1 MEFWLAQVTEIP
13 VVIDQ
18 FAAEARLALVPGAMQ
33 TLALARRPVAEN
45 QLAQAKR
52 ERLGPAVPAWQSDRP
67 ALVFA
72 APAGQ
77 LSIPWR
83 A

>member
-1 MEFWLAQVTEIP
+1 MDFWLAPVTEIP
-13 VVIDQ
+13 VAIDQ
-18 FAAEARLALVPGAMQ
+18 VAAEARLALVPGAMQ
-33 TLALARRPVAEN
+33 RLARRRVAEN

-72 APAGQ
+72 APTGQ

>member
-1 MEFWLAQVTEIP
+1 MDFWLAPVTEIR

-18 FAAEARLALVPGAMQ
+18 LAAEARLALVPGALQ
-33 TLALARRPVAEN
+33 RLALARRRVAEKR
-45 QLAQAKR
+45 LAQAKR
-52 ERLGPAVPAWQSDRP
+52 EPLGPAVPAWQSDRP

-77 LSIPWR
+77 RSIPWR

>member
-1 MEFWLAQVTEIP
+1 MEFWLAPVTEIP

-18 FAAEARLALVPGAMQ
+18 LAAEARLALVPGAMQ
-33 TLALARRPVAEN
+33 RVARRQVAEN
-45 QLAQAKR
+45 RLAQAKR

-77 LSIPWR
+77 SSIPWR

>member
-1 MEFWLAQVTEIP
+1 MDFWLAPVTEIP
-13 VVIDQ
+13 VMIDQ
-18 FAAEARLALVPGAMQ
+18 LAAEARLALVPGAIQ
-33 TLALARRPVAEN
+33 RLARRPVAEN

-52 ERLGPAVPAWQSDRP
+52 KRLGPVVPAWQSDRP
-67 ALVFA
+67 SLVFA

-77 LSIPWR
+77 SSIPWR

>member
-1 MEFWLAQVTEIP
+1 MEFWLAPVTEIP
-13 VVIDQ
+13 VMIDQ
-18 FAAEARLALVPGAMQ
+18 LAAEARLAPVPGAIQ
-33 TLALARRPVAEN
+33 RLARRPVAEN

-52 ERLGPAVPAWQSDRP
+52 KRVGPVVPALQSDRP

-77 LSIPWR
+77 PSIPWR

>member
-1 MEFWLAQVTEIP
+1 MEFWLAPVTEIP
-13 VVIDQ
+13 VMIDQ
-18 FAAEARLALVPGAMQ
+18 LAAEARLALVPGAIQ
-33 TLALARRPVAEN
+33 RLARRPVAEN

-52 ERLGPAVPAWQSDRP
+52 ERLWPAVPAWQSDRP

>member
-1 MEFWLAQVTEIP
+1 MEFWLAQVTKMP
-13 VVIDQ
+13 VAIDQ
-18 FAAEARLALVPGAMQ
+18 LAAEARLALVPGATQ
-33 TLALARRPVAEN
+33 RLARRSVAEN

-52 ERLGPAVPAWQSDRP
+52 KRLGPAVPAWQSDRP